1 MKLNWILVI
10 LVTLAGNVS
19 TTAFLAIP
27 TLRSTSRL
35 STSINPSIRIGSLS
49 SAHVSIKKFY
59 SKPLRAADQ
68 PVEAEGT
75 VDYYALDSA
84 DQAVGFGDFSMIA
97 SQGTTGRQYTSLE
110 TLGKEGGP
118 KDGDV
123 VWIRGRVS
131 SVRAKGNAC
140 FMVLRS
146 GTFNTVQA
154 CHFKDKENPDE
165 SKKMIKYVGSLTL
178 ESIVD
183 IMGVVVAA
191 DVKSCSVSNVELQ
204 IKRIYAVSFLQYLRS
219 SDIENHLND
228 SYKRDL
234 RSNICSF
241 LSFFFWFVLSK

>member
-1 MKLNWILVI
+1 MKFDRILSILV
-10 LVTLAGNVS
+10 VVAGNVG
-19 TTAFLAIP
+19 TLALLATP
-27 TLRSTSRL
+27 RL
-35 STSINPSIRIGSLS
+35 SASFKIGSEFRSLSRAQPSISDLVAGSQKS
-49 SAHVSIKKFY
+49 SSTL
-59 SKPLRAADQ
+59 LRAAEL
-68 PVEAEGT
+68 PVESADT

-84 DQAVGFGDFSMIA
+84 DQTVGFGDFSMIA
-97 SQGTTGRQYTSLE
+97 SQGTTGRQYASLD

-183 IMGVVVAA
+183 VMGVVVAA

-204 IKRIYAVSFLQYLRS
+204 IKRIYAVSHVDS
-219 SDIENHLND
+219 SIMT
-228 SYKRDL
+228 
-234 RSNICSF
+234 
-241 LSFFFWFVLSK
+241 VV

>member
-1 MKLNWILVI
+1 MKSCIILSVV
-10 LVTLAGNVS
+10 LTTLGNFQ
-19 TTAFLAIP
+19 ALALFVAP
-27 TLRSTSRL
+27 RL
-35 STSINPSIRIGSLS
+35 SHRISLS
-49 SAHVSIKKFY
+49 SGNAFTSSRKSFSQQFLAPDQVTEVAD
-59 SKPLRAADQ
+59 AA
-68 PVEAEGT
+68 GG
-75 VDYYALDSA
+75 VDYYAIDSS
-84 DQAVGFGDFSMIA
+84 DQNIGFGDFSIIA
-97 SQGTTGRQYTSLE
+97 SQGETGRNFVPIE
-110 TLGKEGGP
+110 NLGKEGGP

-146 GTFNTVQA
+146 GSFNTVQA

-204 IKRIYAVSFLQYLRS
+204 IKRIYAVCNLH
-219 SDIENHLND
+219 I
-228 SYKRDL
+228 
-234 RSNICSF
+234 
-241 LSFFFWFVLSK
+241 